1 MTASTARRHLGTRTG
16 FEWCNVYDDPGAWSR
31 QNPRAAD
38 LIRYIGDYLVRP
50 HPELGRDGPVCPF
63 VRHTITHRSLWVA
76 VVPGGDD
83 LTAETMT
90 AALDDAFEIHRGLRT
105 EADARMLASAT
116 IFPGLTRHELIDSVH
131 LAGKT
136 AVVEQGLMLGQ
147 FYPGCGVSGLWNK
160 DFRPL
165 DAPLP
170 MLVIRKMMNTDF
182 PFLVGRTEW
191 LYAYLTQVA
200 PDLPRRLRWSIAERL
215 RVTGVTDDAI
225 TDLRVHSL
233 GEHAR

>member
-31 QNPRAAD
+31 QNPHAAD

-90 AALDDAFEIHRGLRT
+90 AALDDAFEIYRGLRT

-225 TDLRVHSL
+225 TDLRVHSF

>member
-1 MTASTARRHLGTRTG
+1 MSQGSRVGPRTG
-16 FEWCNVYDDPGAWSR
+16 LEWCNVYDDPAAWAER
-31 QNPRAAD
+31 NPHAD
-38 LIRYIGDYLVRP
+38 KLLRYLADRLARP
-50 HPELGRDGPVCPF
+50 DPALGRDGPVCPF
-63 VRHTITHRSLWVA
+63 VRHTMTHHSLWVA
-76 VVPGGDD
+76 VVPGAQPAVD
-83 LTAETMT
+83 TMT
-90 AALDDAFEIHRGLRT
+90 AAVDDAFEIYCGLR
-105 EADARMLASAT
+105 DAAGRDAGMLAAIT
-116 IFPGLTRHELIDSVH
+116 LFPDLTRYGPVDAVH
-131 LAGKT
+131 QARKT
-136 AVVEQGLMLGQ
+136 AVVAEGLMLGQ

-182 PFLVGRTEW
+182 PFLVERTEW

-215 RVTGVTDDAI
+215 QRTGVADGGI
-225 TDLRVHSL
+225 TDLRVHSP

>member
-1 MTASTARRHLGTRTG
+1 MTASTARSHIGTRTG
-16 FEWCNVYDDPGAWSR
+16 FEWCNVYDDPGEWSR
-31 QNPRAAD
+31 QNPNAAT
-38 LIRYIGDYLVRP
+38 LIRYIGDYLVHP
-50 HPELGRDGPVCPF
+50 HPQVGREGPVCPF
-63 VRHTITHRSLWVA
+63 VRHTITHHSLWVS
-76 VVPGGDD
+76 VVPGGGD

-90 AALDDAFEIHRGLRT
+90 AALDDAFEIYRGLRAD
-105 EADARMLASAT
+105 ADARMLASIT
-116 IFPGLTRHELIDSVH
+116 VFPGLTRHELIDAVH

-215 RVTGVTDDAI
+215 RMTDVTDDAI
-225 TDLRVHSL
+225 TDLRVHSF